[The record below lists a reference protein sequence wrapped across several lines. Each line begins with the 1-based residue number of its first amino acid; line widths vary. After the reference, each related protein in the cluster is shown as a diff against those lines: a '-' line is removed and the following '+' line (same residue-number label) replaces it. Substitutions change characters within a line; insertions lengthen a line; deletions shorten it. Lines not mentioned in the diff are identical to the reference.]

1 MDVHGGKAIMLGP
14 KNYLARNYESVPISI
29 TVEGANILTR
39 NLIIFGQ
46 GAIRC
51 HPYVRAEMDAARDED
66 RERGLEAFDRLIF
79 EHIGSALSN
88 AARSF
93 VMGLTLSRFAPAP
106 ETGPTRRYYQHIA
119 RYSASFA
126 LAADAAMLT
135 LGGEL
140 KRRET
145 LSARLGDMLSYLYL
159 TSMVLKHYEDQ
170 GQPAEDLPLVEWAC
184 RTLLYRTQEQ
194 LHALLRNFPSRG
206 VALLLRI
213 AVFPRGRTYF
223 APSDE
228 LCQRIAELVI
238 NPTDARQRLADC
250 AYVTPEPTNP
260 LGLMQQALERAE
272 QVKPIERKLHEARR
286 AGRIKREDVPG
297 QIDEAERLGVIDAAE
312 AEQLRAFD
320 RTVMEL
326 TAVDD
331 FDASELGRSRAD
343 GFFAGERSRGT
354 SGASQTPAEASA
366 SDPSGTPESPSTPDS
381 PDEATETAN
390 AST

>member
-1 MDVHGGKAIMLGP
+1 
-14 KNYLARNYESVPISI
+14 NYLARNYESVPISI

-66 RERGLEAFDRLIF
+66 RERGLEAFDRLLF
-79 EHIGSALSN
+79 QHIGYALSN

-93 VMGLTLSRFAPAP
+93 VMGLTLSRFAAAP
-106 ETGPTRRYYQHIA
+106 EVGPTKRYYQHIA

-297 QIDEAERLGVIDAAE
+297 QIDEAE
-312 AEQLRAFD
+312 
-320 RTVMEL
+320 
-326 TAVDD
+326 
-331 FDASELGRSRAD
+331 
-343 GFFAGERSRGT
+343 
-354 SGASQTPAEASA
+354 
-366 SDPSGTPESPSTPDS
+366 
-381 PDEATETAN
+381 
-390 AST
+390 

>member
-1 MDVHGGKAIMLGP
+1 
-14 KNYLARNYESVPISI
+14 
-29 TVEGANILTR
+29 
-39 NLIIFGQ
+39 
-46 GAIRC
+46 
-51 HPYVRAEMDAARDED
+51 
-66 RERGLEAFDRLIF
+66 
-79 EHIGSALSN
+79 
-88 AARSF
+88 
-93 VMGLTLSRFAPAP
+93 
-106 ETGPTRRYYQHIA
+106 YQHIA

-194 LHALLRNFPSRG
+194 LHGLLRNFPSRP

-238 NPTDARQRLADC
+238 NPTEARRRLADC
-250 AYVTPEPTNP
+250 AYITPEPTNP

-272 QVKPIERKLHEARR
+272 QVRPIERKIHEARR

-297 QIDEAERLGVIDAAE
+297 QIDEAERLGVIDSAE
-312 AEQLRAFD
+312 AEQLREFD
-320 RTVMEL
+320 RTVMAL

-331 FDASELGRSRAD
+331 FDVSELGRSRAD
-343 GFFAGERSRGT
+343 GFFAGGRSRET
-354 SGASQTPAEASA
+354 SGASHTPAAPSA
-366 SDPSGTPESPSTPDS
+366 SDTSGTSDTPSTPDT
-381 PDEATETAN
+381 PDEAAETAN